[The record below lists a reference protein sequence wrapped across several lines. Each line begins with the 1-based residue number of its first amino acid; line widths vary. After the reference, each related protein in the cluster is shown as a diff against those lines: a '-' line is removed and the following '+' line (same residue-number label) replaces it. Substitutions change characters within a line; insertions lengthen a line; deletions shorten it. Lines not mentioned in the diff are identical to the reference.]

1 MVRSNTDPELYAYSR
16 GLMVRLAAL
25 RQQAP
30 DALSYDVVKGVEEF
44 QRFYQHIESRGL
56 VERFGVANI
65 DAEGRPLDADAAHF
79 FRFYVEP
86 FADECLNAPDPLHA
100 SDELLPHLEQSLEA
114 KHAIWSVISPL
125 CRFSTDCAPVVLPND
140 VSIVGLADDAKRHAI
155 ESVGNGQAL
164 LLGLTSAQFALH
176 TTRDEPKGVPSLVAP
191 PEFDRTVT
199 ALRLLKPGAA
209 SHPLVSHRLE
219 YPRFGTPSPL
229 GFAGDVWSPAAAV
242 LGTDYTLAP
251 QDVPDL
257 VALLSA
263 HWPAVHGRADLAL
276 TRFDYAYERARPEDR
291 LIDLWVALEALFL
304 GREEQQELAYRAAL
318 RVAHFVEAPGAAR
331 ERAFR
336 EVKRSYSD
344 RSKVVHGDRASGD
357 VGQTVEYLESVLRKA
372 LRKVV
377 VSGATPE
384 LKRLDGQIARGET

>member
-44 QRFYQHIESRGL
+44 QRLYQHIESRGL

-65 DAEGRPLDADAAHF
+65 DAEGRPLDADAADF
-79 FRFYVEP
+79 FRLYVEP

-100 SDELLPHLEQSLEA
+100 FDELLPHLEQSLEA

-155 ESVGNGQAL
+155 ECVGHGQAL

-263 HWPAVHGRADLAL
+263 RWPTVHTRVHIAL
-276 TRFDYAYERARPEDR
+276 TRFEYAYERARREDE

-304 GREEQQELAYRAAL
+304 RRGDQELSYRAAL
-318 RVAHFVEAPGAAR
+318 RVAHFIEASGDAR
-331 ERAFR
+331 ERVF
-336 EVKRSYSD
+336 EQVKRSYGD

-377 VSGATPE
+377 VSGAAPE
-384 LKRLDGQIARGET
+384 LKRLDGQIARGEA

>member
-1 MVRSNTDPELYAYSR
+1 MVRSNTNPELYAYSR

-44 QRFYQHIESRGL
+44 QRLYQHIESRGL
-56 VERFGVANI
+56 VGRFGVANI
-65 DAEGRPLDADAAHF
+65 NAEGRPLGADAADF
-79 FRFYVEP
+79 FRLYVEP
-86 FADECLNAPDPLHA
+86 FAGECLNAPDPLHA
-100 SDELLPHLEQSLEA
+100 FDELLPHLEQSLEA
-114 KHAIWSVISPL
+114 EHAIWSVISPL

-155 ESVGNGQAL
+155 ECVGPGQAL
-164 LLGLTSAQFALH
+164 LLGLTSAHFALH
-176 TTRDEPKGVPSLVAP
+176 TTREEPKGVPSLVAP
-191 PEFDRTVT
+191 PEFDRTIT

-251 QDVPDL
+251 QDVPGL
-257 VALLSA
+257 VDLLSQP
-263 HWPAVHGRADLAL
+263 WDRRDGRAQVAL
-276 TRFDYAYERARPEDR
+276 TRFNYAYERERPEDR

-304 GREEQQELAYRAAL
+304 GPEQQQELSYRAAL
-318 RVAHFVEAPGAAR
+318 RVAYYLEQPGPTRQALYNQ
-331 ERAFR
+331 
-336 EVKRSYSD
+336 VKRSYSH
-344 RSKVVHGDRASGD
+344 RSRVVHGHPPPSDIA
-357 VGQTVEYLESVLRKA
+357 QTLEHVESA
-372 LRKVV
+372 LRKSLGKVLT
-377 VSGATPE
+377 SGGTPN
-384 LKRLDGQIARGET
+384 LSQLDGQIARGEA